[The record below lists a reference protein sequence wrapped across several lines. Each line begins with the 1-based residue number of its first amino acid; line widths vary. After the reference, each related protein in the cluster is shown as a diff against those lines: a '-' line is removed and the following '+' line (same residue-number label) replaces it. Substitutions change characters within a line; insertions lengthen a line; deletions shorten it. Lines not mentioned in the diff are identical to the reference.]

1 MPEDTEELALT
12 LNGKKRKICRK
23 DFESSIVASGVSG
36 NVIENIAKKF
46 LRSVIK
52 WMDLIDNSFLA
63 DDLKKQYKRL
73 ILKRL
78 LLLR

>member
-12 LNGKKRKICRK
+12 LNGKEAENMSRS

-36 NVIENIAKKF
+36 KVIENIAKKF
-46 LRSVIK
+46 RRSVIK

-63 DDLKKQYKRL
+63 DDLFSGNLQ
-73 ILKRL
+73 
-78 LLLR
+78 

>member
-1 MPEDTEELALT
+1 MSEGFRVVYCRFGG
-12 LNGKKRKICRK
+12 GK
-23 DFESSIVASGVSG
+23 
-36 NVIENIAKKF
+36 VIENIAKKF
-46 LRSVIK
+46 RRSVIK

>member
-1 MPEDTEELALT
+1 
-12 LNGKKRKICRK
+12 
-23 DFESSIVASGVSG
+23 
-36 NVIENIAKKF
+36 
-46 LRSVIK
+46 
-52 WMDLIDNSFLA
+52 LIDNSFLA

>member
-1 MPEDTEELALT
+1 M
-12 LNGKKRKICRK
+12 
-23 DFESSIVASGVSG
+23 
-36 NVIENIAKKF
+36 IENIAKKF
-46 LRSVIK
+46 RRSVIK

>member
-1 MPEDTEELALT
+1 MSEGFRGHLLS
-12 LNGKKRKICRK
+12 LR
-23 DFESSIVASGVSG
+23 GVSG
-36 NVIENIAKKF
+36 KVIENIAKKF
-46 LRSVIK
+46 RRSVIK

>member
-1 MPEDTEELALT
+1 MIKNFIQSLHGRVHRVRDGSVVGH
-12 LNGKKRKICRK
+12 NG
-23 DFESSIVASGVSG
+23 
-36 NVIENIAKKF
+36 
-46 LRSVIK
+46 SVIK